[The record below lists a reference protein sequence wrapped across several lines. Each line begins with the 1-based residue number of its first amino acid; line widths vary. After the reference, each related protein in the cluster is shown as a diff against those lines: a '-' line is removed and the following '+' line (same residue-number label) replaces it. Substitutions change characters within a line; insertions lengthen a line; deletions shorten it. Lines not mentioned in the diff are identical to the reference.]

1 MNDNKP
7 FFKILD
13 ELCEEK
19 GIKQEKISFG
29 WIRKLTRNGEAHSLV
44 RYEFDLNSA
53 VSYEIAKDKYATYAM
68 LKNNNIPI
76 IEHTAI
82 FNPVSRSEYFDENF
96 KLILEL
102 NLRKYGKLVVKA
114 NDSCKGKDVF
124 VFDNIL
130 DGVAIIERLFKLGNP
145 LVVVCPYIDIKYEYR
160 AVYLDGEIVYL
171 YKKQKPYV
179 IGDGKTTLDELIKRK
194 EEGVEVPIELVPGLN
209 LKYIPKENEQILI
222 SWKHNLSSGAEAI
235 KVDNTDPNYD
245 NIILLAKNAAKTIGI
260 RFASVDVILENKTE
274 DLSIMEINGSVCMNK
289 FSETVENGYEIAK
302 EIYSK
307 ALDKMFNI
315 DADM

>member
-29 WIRKLTRNGEAHSLV
+29 WIRKLTKNNESHSLV

-68 LKNNNIPI
+68 LKNNSVPI
-76 IEHTAI
+76 IEHNVV

-96 KLILEL
+96 RLILEL
-102 NLRKYGKLVVKA
+102 NLKKYGKLVIKA
-114 NDSCKGKDVF
+114 NDSCKGKDVY
-124 VFDNIL
+124 VFENVL
-130 DGVAIIERLFKLGNP
+130 DGIAIIEKLFKEGNT
-145 LVVVCPYIDIKYEYR
+145 LVDICPYIDIKYEYR
-160 AVYLDGEIVYL
+160 AVYLDGEIIYL
-171 YKKQKPYV
+171 YKKQKPSV
-179 IGDGKTTLDELIKRK
+179 IGDGVKSLEELIKEK
-194 EEGVEVPIELVPGLN
+194 EETVEMTIEIISDLN
-209 LKYIPKENEQILI
+209 LKYVPKENEQIII

-235 KVDNTDPNYD
+235 KVDSSDENYD
-245 NIILLAKNAAKTIGI
+245 KIIELAVKAGKSIGI
-260 RFASVDVILENKTE
+260 RFASVDVVLENETDE
-274 DLSIMEINGSVCMNK
+274 LMIMEINGSVCMNK

-307 ALDKMFNI
+307 ALDKMINI
-315 DADM
+315 DDM

>member
-29 WIRKLTRNGEAHSLV
+29 WIRKLTKNNESHSLV

-68 LKNNNIPI
+68 LKNNSVPI
-76 IEHTAI
+76 IEHSVV

-96 KLILEL
+96 RLILEL
-102 NLRKYGKLVVKA
+102 NLRKYGKLVIKA
-114 NDSCKGKDVF
+114 NDSCKGKDVY
-124 VFDNIL
+124 VFENVL
-130 DGVAIIERLFKLGNP
+130 DGIAIIEKLFKEGNP
-145 LVVVCPYIDIKYEYR
+145 LVDICPYIDIKYEYR
-160 AVYLDGEIVYL
+160 AVYLDGEIIYL
-171 YKKQKPYV
+171 YKKQKPSV
-179 IGDGKTTLDELIKRK
+179 IGDGVKTLEELIKEK
-194 EEGVEVPIELVPGLN
+194 EETVEMPIEIIPDLN
-209 LKYIPKENEQILI
+209 LKYVPKENEQIII

-235 KVDNTDPNYD
+235 KVDSSDENYD
-245 NIILLAKNAAKTIGI
+245 KIIELAIKAGKSIGI
-260 RFASVDVILENKTE
+260 RFASVDVVLENETDE
-274 DLSIMEINGSVCMNK
+274 LMIMEINGSVCMNK

-315 DADM
+315 DDM

>member
-29 WIRKLTRNGEAHSLV
+29 WIRKLTKNNESHSLV

-68 LKNNNIPI
+68 LKNNSVPI
-76 IEHTAI
+76 IEHNVV

-96 KLILEL
+96 RLILEL
-102 NLRKYGKLVVKA
+102 NLRKYGKLVIKA
-114 NDSCKGKDVF
+114 NDSCKGKDVY
-124 VFDNIL
+124 VFENVL
-130 DGVAIIERLFKLGNP
+130 DGIAIIEKLFKEGNP
-145 LVVVCPYIDIKYEYR
+145 LVDICPYIDIKYEYR
-160 AVYLDGEIVYL
+160 AVYLDGEIIYL
-171 YKKQKPYV
+171 YKKQKPSV
-179 IGDGKTTLDELIKRK
+179 IGDGVKTLEELIKEK
-194 EEGVEVPIELVPGLN
+194 EETVEMPIEIIPDLN
-209 LKYIPKENEQILI
+209 LKYVPKENEQIII

-235 KVDNTDPNYD
+235 KVDSSDENYD
-245 NIILLAKNAAKTIGI
+245 KIIELAVKAGKSIGI
-260 RFASVDVILENKTE
+260 RFASVDVVLENETDE
-274 DLSIMEINGSVCMNK
+274 LMIMEINGSVCMNK

-315 DADM
+315 DDM

>member
-29 WIRKLTRNGEAHSLV
+29 WIRKLTKNNESHSLV

-68 LKNNNIPI
+68 LKNNSVPI
-76 IEHTAI
+76 IEHSVV

-96 KLILEL
+96 RLILEL
-102 NLRKYGKLVVKA
+102 NLRKYGKLVIKA
-114 NDSCKGKDVF
+114 NDSCKGEDVY
-124 VFDNIL
+124 VFENVL
-130 DGVAIIERLFKLGNP
+130 DGIAIIEKLFKEGNP
-145 LVVVCPYIDIKYEYR
+145 LVDICPYIDIKYEYR
-160 AVYLDGEIVYL
+160 AVYLDGEIIYL
-171 YKKQKPYV
+171 YKKQKPSV
-179 IGDGKTTLDELIKRK
+179 IGDGVKTLEELIKEK
-194 EEGVEVPIELVPGLN
+194 EETVEMPIEIIPDLN
-209 LKYIPKENEQILI
+209 LKYVPKENEQIII

-235 KVDNTDPNYD
+235 KVDSSDENYD
-245 NIILLAKNAAKTIGI
+245 KIIELAVKAGKSIGI
-260 RFASVDVILENKTE
+260 RFASVDVVLENETDE
-274 DLSIMEINGSVCMNK
+274 LMIMEINGSVCMNK

-315 DADM
+315 DDM

>member
-29 WIRKLTRNGEAHSLV
+29 WIRKLTKNNESHSLV

-68 LKNNNIPI
+68 LKNNSVPI
-76 IEHTAI
+76 IEHSVV

-96 KLILEL
+96 RLILEL
-102 NLRKYGKLVVKA
+102 NLRKYGKLVIKA
-114 NDSCKGKDVF
+114 NDSCKGKDVY
-124 VFDNIL
+124 VFENVL
-130 DGVAIIERLFKLGNP
+130 DGIAIIEKLFKEGNP
-145 LVVVCPYIDIKYEYR
+145 LVDICPYIDIKYEYR
-160 AVYLDGEIVYL
+160 AVYLDGEIIYL
-171 YKKQKPYV
+171 YKKQKPSV
-179 IGDGKTTLDELIKRK
+179 IGDGVKTLEELIKEK
-194 EEGVEVPIELVPGLN
+194 EETVEMPIEIIPDLN
-209 LKYIPKENEQILI
+209 LKYVPKENEQIII

-235 KVDNTDPNYD
+235 KVDSSDENYD
-245 NIILLAKNAAKTIGI
+245 KIIELAVKAGKSIGI
-260 RFASVDVILENKTE
+260 RFASVDVVLENETDE
-274 DLSIMEINGSVCMNK
+274 LMIMEINGSVCMNK

-315 DADM
+315 DDM

>member
-29 WIRKLTRNGEAHSLV
+29 WIRKLTKNNESHSLV

-68 LKNNNIPI
+68 LKNNSVPI
-76 IEHTAI
+76 IEHSVV

-96 KLILEL
+96 RLILEL
-102 NLRKYGKLVVKA
+102 NLRKYGKLVIKA
-114 NDSCKGKDVF
+114 NDSCKGKDVY
-124 VFDNIL
+124 VFENVL
-130 DGVAIIERLFKLGNP
+130 DGIAIIEKLFKEGNP
-145 LVVVCPYIDIKYEYR
+145 LVDICPYIDIKYEYR
-160 AVYLDGEIVYL
+160 AVYLDGEIIYL
-171 YKKQKPYV
+171 YKKQKPSV
-179 IGDGKTTLDELIKRK
+179 IGDGVKTLEELIKEK
-194 EEGVEVPIELVPGLN
+194 EETVEMPIEIISDLN
-209 LKYIPKENEQILI
+209 LKYVPKENEQIII

-235 KVDNTDPNYD
+235 KVDSSDENYD
-245 NIILLAKNAAKTIGI
+245 KIIELAVKAGKSIGI
-260 RFASVDVILENKTE
+260 RFASVDVVLENETDE
-274 DLSIMEINGSVCMNK
+274 LMIMEINGSVCMNK

-315 DADM
+315 DDM

>member
-29 WIRKLTRNGEAHSLV
+29 WIRKLTKNNESHSLV

-68 LKNNNIPI
+68 LKNNSVPI
-76 IEHTAI
+76 IEHSVV

-96 KLILEL
+96 RLILEL
-102 NLRKYGKLVVKA
+102 NLRKYGKLVIKA
-114 NDSCKGKDVF
+114 NDSCKGKDVY
-124 VFDNIL
+124 VFENVL
-130 DGVAIIERLFKLGNP
+130 DGIAIIEKLFKEGNP
-145 LVVVCPYIDIKYEYR
+145 LVDICPYIDIKYEYR
-160 AVYLDGEIVYL
+160 AVYLDGEIIYL
-171 YKKQKPYV
+171 YKKQKPSV
-179 IGDGKTTLDELIKRK
+179 IGDGVKTLEELIKEK
-194 EEGVEVPIELVPGLN
+194 EENVEMPIEIIPDLN
-209 LKYIPKENEQILI
+209 LKYVPKENEQIII

-235 KVDNTDPNYD
+235 KVDSSDENYD
-245 NIILLAKNAAKTIGI
+245 KIIELAVKAGKSIGI
-260 RFASVDVILENKTE
+260 RFASVDVVLENETDE
-274 DLSIMEINGSVCMNK
+274 LMIMEINGSVCMNK

-315 DADM
+315 DDM

>member
-29 WIRKLTRNGEAHSLV
+29 WIRKLTKNNESHSLV

-68 LKNNNIPI
+68 LKNNSVPI
-76 IEHTAI
+76 IEHSVV

-96 KLILEL
+96 RVILEL
-102 NLRKYGKLVVKA
+102 NLRKYGKLVIKA
-114 NDSCKGKDVF
+114 NDSCKGKDVY
-124 VFDNIL
+124 VFENVL
-130 DGVAIIERLFKLGNP
+130 DGIAIIEKLFKEGNP
-145 LVVVCPYIDIKYEYR
+145 LVDICPYIDIKYEYR
-160 AVYLDGEIVYL
+160 AVYLDGEIIYL
-171 YKKQKPYV
+171 YKKQKPSV
-179 IGDGKTTLDELIKRK
+179 IGDGLKTLEELIKEK
-194 EEGVEVPIELVPGLN
+194 EETVEMPIEIIPDLN
-209 LKYIPKENEQILI
+209 LKYVPKENEQIII

-235 KVDNTDPNYD
+235 KVDSSDENYD
-245 NIILLAKNAAKTIGI
+245 KIIELAVKAGKSIGI
-260 RFASVDVILENKTE
+260 RFASVDVVLENETDE
-274 DLSIMEINGSVCMNK
+274 LMIMEINGSVCMNK

-315 DADM
+315 DDM

>member
-29 WIRKLTRNGEAHSLV
+29 WIRKLTKNNESHSLV

-68 LKNNNIPI
+68 LKNNSVPI
-76 IEHTAI
+76 IEHNVV

-96 KLILEL
+96 RLILEL
-102 NLRKYGKLVVKA
+102 NLKKYGKLVIKA
-114 NDSCKGKDVF
+114 NDSCKGKDVY
-124 VFDNIL
+124 VFENVL
-130 DGVAIIERLFKLGNP
+130 DGIAIIEKLFKEGNT
-145 LVVVCPYIDIKYEYR
+145 LVDICPYIDIKYEYR
-160 AVYLDGEIVYL
+160 AVYLDGEIIYL
-171 YKKQKPYV
+171 YKKQKPSV
-179 IGDGKTTLDELIKRK
+179 IGDGVKSLEELIKEK
-194 EEGVEVPIELVPGLN
+194 EETVEMTIEIISDLN
-209 LKYIPKENEQILI
+209 LKYVPKENEQIII

-235 KVDNTDPNYD
+235 KVDSSDENYD
-245 NIILLAKNAAKTIGI
+245 KIIELAVKAGKSIGI
-260 RFASVDVILENKTE
+260 RFASVDVVLENETDE
-274 DLSIMEINGSVCMNK
+274 LMIMEINGSVCMNK

-315 DADM
+315 DDM

>member
-29 WIRKLTRNGEAHSLV
+29 WIRKLTKNNESHSLV

-68 LKNNNIPI
+68 LKNNSVPI
-76 IEHTAI
+76 IEHNVV

-96 KLILEL
+96 RLILEL
-102 NLRKYGKLVVKA
+102 NLRKYGKLVIKA
-114 NDSCKGKDVF
+114 NDSCKGKDVY
-124 VFDNIL
+124 VFENVL
-130 DGVAIIERLFKLGNP
+130 DGIAIIEKLFKEGNP
-145 LVVVCPYIDIKYEYR
+145 LVDICPYIDIKYEYR
-160 AVYLDGEIVYL
+160 AVYLDGEIIYL
-171 YKKQKPYV
+171 YKKQKPSV
-179 IGDGKTTLDELIKRK
+179 IGDGVKTLEELIKEK
-194 EEGVEVPIELVPGLN
+194 EETVEMPIEIIPDLN
-209 LKYIPKENEQILI
+209 LKYVPKKNEQIII

-235 KVDNTDPNYD
+235 KVDSSDENYD
-245 NIILLAKNAAKTIGI
+245 KIIELAVKAGKSIGI
-260 RFASVDVILENKTE
+260 RFASVDVVLENETDE
-274 DLSIMEINGSVCMNK
+274 LMIMEINGSVCMNK

-315 DADM
+315 DDM